1 MTGGV
6 RDRRACPR
14 TRRKG
19 PTARPPQRPQQ
30 QQKLQQ
36 GAQQR
41 AGTKNLRETNIE
53 LREENPK
60 TSQENLINFCGAR
73 YWGTWW
79 MRLCYLL
86 GSFAREQPSSH
97 VGVGEVFL
105 SEGKLFYGRKLTMR
119 R

>member
-1 MTGGV
+1 MTCGV

-73 YWGTWW
+73 
-79 MRLCYLL
+79 
-86 GSFAREQPSSH
+86 GSAVRFFFLNSSAPP
-97 VGVGEVFL
+97 
-105 SEGKLFYGRKLTMR
+105 RKVRFGLR
-119 R
+119 